1 MFKVRQDEKHPMMSL
16 WFPNNDSFQITL
28 IFLLF
33 ECGKMRV
40 TDVLA
45 RSSYNSSFANLI
57 ISLII
62 SSKAFLFF
70 LLYRNNLA
78 TIIITGIGRLRSAV
92 LSGSNNSSTRSASKA
107 GHAYSE

>member
-16 WFPNNDSFQITL
+16 WFPNSDSFQIIL
-28 IFLLF
+28 ILLLF
-33 ECGKMRV
+33 ECDKMRV

-57 ISLII
+57 IS
-62 SSKAFLFF
+62 SKAFLFF
-70 LLYRNNLA
+70 FLYINNLA

>member
-16 WFPNNDSFQITL
+16 WFPNNDSFQIIL

-45 RSSYNSSFANLI
+45 RSSYNSSFAN
-57 ISLII
+57 LII

-92 LSGSNNSSTRSASKA
+92 
-107 GHAYSE
+107 

>member
-57 ISLII
+57 IS
-62 SSKAFLFF
+62 SKAFLFF

>member
-16 WFPNNDSFQITL
+16 WFPNNDSFQIIL

-45 RSSYNSSFANLI
+45 RSSYNSSFAN
-57 ISLII
+57 LII

-92 LSGSNNSSTRSASKA
+92 LSGSNNSSTHSASKA